1 MRKKLSLLLAASMA
15 IASGTVP
22 VQAYDVPQPSVSIEY
37 TDMQNEENV
46 SGDQQ
51 QIGQETP
58 EEDAQPA
65 DSEEQTA
72 ALVLPGNT
80 EEPKTDLP
88 EQDAEEMPGEA
99 DDSQIFGEEDDSGDS
114 AAAADEQTDSVEGA
128 ETETQP
134 VTEQAGDASAVQE
147 AALTQ
152 EIIDG
157 KKYLV
162 YPDGT
167 HFTGWYAMTENWM
180 LYFDPAADGAAA
192 TGLTW
197 IEDKMYLFDENGI
210 LHRGPGTPV
219 IDGSKYYIN
228 NDGTLRTGWVRLG
241 SWTMYFDEATGA
253 AHTGLTEIEGELYLF
268 SASGILHEE
277 GGTPVIDGKKY
288 WINADGSLGVGWK
301 RLGSWTMYFD
311 RSTGAAHTGIS
322 EADGSY
328 YLFNGSGILQEGSGI
343 PVIDGN
349 KYWMNS
355 DSSLNSGWLD
365 MGAIKMYFDPATF
378 RAAKGVTVVDGKKYA
393 FDANGCLL
401 TGSGT
406 PVINGKKYCF
416 NPDGT
421 VNTGWYT
428 LGNWTFY
435 FDPQTGAAAVGVVTI
450 DGEQYFFN
458 ASGVKQEW
466 MATKAEQYAYKTL
479 NEIGWD
485 LRAAYNWAAAMPY
498 YRMSPDVVPA
508 GVDPTQWYA
517 EFGFENHTGNCYVM
531 ASTFYYMARLLGY
544 DVHRV
549 NGYVPIS
556 ATEYNPHGWC
566 EIDMNGTT
574 YVFDPNFTNEMHM
587 NGYQITYGT
596 SGTWRYSFYSRIN

>member
-51 QIGQETP
+51 QIGQETL
-58 EEDAQPA
+58 EEDVQPA
-65 DSEEQTA
+65 DSEQQTA
-72 ALVLPGNT
+72 APVLPGNT

-88 EQDAEEMPGEA
+88 EQDDEETPEAA
-99 DDSQIFGEEDDSGDS
+99 DDSQITGEEDDSGGS
-114 AAAADEQTDSVEGA
+114 AAAADEQTDSVEDA
-128 ETETQP
+128 EAENQP
-134 VTEQAGDASAVQE
+134 VPEQAEDASAVQE

-157 KKYLV
+157 RKYLV

-180 LYFDPAADGAAA
+180 LYFDPTADGAAA

-197 IEDKMYLFDENGI
+197 IEDKMYLFDGNGI

-228 NDGTLRTGWVRLG
+228 SDGTLRTGWV
-241 SWTMYFDEATGA
+241 
-253 AHTGLTEIEGELYLF
+253 
-268 SASGILHEE
+268 
-277 GGTPVIDGKKY
+277 
-288 WINADGSLGVGWK
+288 

-406 PVINGKKYCF
+406 LVINGKKYCF

>member
-1 MRKKLSLLLAASMA
+1 MRKKLSLLLAVSMA

-58 EEDAQPA
+58 EEDVQPA
-65 DSEEQTA
+65 DSEQQTA
-72 ALVLPGNT
+72 APVLPGNT
-80 EEPKTDLP
+80 EETKTDLP
-88 EQDAEEMPGEA
+88 EQDDEETPEAA
-99 DDSQIFGEEDDSGDS
+99 DDGQISGEEDDSGDS
-114 AAAADEQTDSVEGA
+114 AAAADEQTDSVEDA
-128 ETETQP
+128 EAENQP
-134 VTEQAGDASAVQE
+134 VPEQAEDASAVQE

-157 KKYLV
+157 RKYLV

-180 LYFDPAADGAAA
+180 LYFDPTADGAAA

-197 IEDKMYLFDENGI
+197 IEDKMYLFDGNGI

-228 NDGTLRTGWVRLG
+228 SDGTLRTGWV
-241 SWTMYFDEATGA
+241 
-253 AHTGLTEIEGELYLF
+253 
-268 SASGILHEE
+268 
-277 GGTPVIDGKKY
+277 
-288 WINADGSLGVGWK
+288 

-343 PVIDGN
+343 PVIDGS

-365 MGAIKMYFDPATF
+365 MGSIKMYFDPATF

-428 LGNWTFY
+428 LGDWTFY

>member
-51 QIGQETP
+51 QIGQETL
-58 EEDAQPA
+58 EEDVQPA
-65 DSEEQTA
+65 DSEQQTA
-72 ALVLPGNT
+72 APVLPGNT

-88 EQDAEEMPGEA
+88 EQDDEETPEAA
-99 DDSQIFGEEDDSGDS
+99 DDSQITGEEDDSGGS
-114 AAAADEQTDSVEGA
+114 AAAADEQTDSVEDA
-128 ETETQP
+128 EAENQP
-134 VTEQAGDASAVQE
+134 VPEQAEDASAVQE

-157 KKYLV
+157 RKYLV

-180 LYFDPAADGAAA
+180 LYFDPTADGAAA

-197 IEDKMYLFDENGI
+197 IEDKMYLFDGNGI

-228 NDGTLRTGWVRLG
+228 SDGTLRTGWV
-241 SWTMYFDEATGA
+241 
-253 AHTGLTEIEGELYLF
+253 
-268 SASGILHEE
+268 
-277 GGTPVIDGKKY
+277 
-288 WINADGSLGVGWK
+288 

-343 PVIDGN
+343 PVIDGS

>member
-1 MRKKLSLLLAASMA
+1 
-15 IASGTVP
+15 
-22 VQAYDVPQPSVSIEY
+22 
-37 TDMQNEENV
+37 MQNEETV

-58 EEDAQPA
+58 EEDVQPA

-72 ALVLPGNT
+72 APVLPGNT
-80 EEPKTDLP
+80 EETKTDLP
-88 EQDAEEMPGEA
+88 EQDDEETPEAA
-99 DDSQIFGEEDDSGDS
+99 DDGQISGEEDDSGDS
-114 AAAADEQTDSVEGA
+114 AAAADEQTDSVEDA
-128 ETETQP
+128 EAENQP
-134 VTEQAGDASAVQE
+134 VPEQAEDASAVQE

-157 KKYLV
+157 RKYLV

-180 LYFDPAADGAAA
+180 LYFDPTADGAAA

-197 IEDKMYLFDENGI
+197 IEDKMYLFDGNGI

-228 NDGTLRTGWVRLG
+228 SDGTLRTGWV
-241 SWTMYFDEATGA
+241 
-253 AHTGLTEIEGELYLF
+253 
-268 SASGILHEE
+268 
-277 GGTPVIDGKKY
+277 
-288 WINADGSLGVGWK
+288 

-596 SGTWRYSFYSRIN
+596 SATWRYSSYSRIN

>member
-58 EEDAQPA
+58 EEDVQPA
-65 DSEEQTA
+65 DSEQQTA
-72 ALVLPGNT
+72 APVLPGNT

-88 EQDAEEMPGEA
+88 EQDDEETPEAA
-99 DDSQIFGEEDDSGDS
+99 DDSQITGEEDDSGGS
-114 AAAADEQTDSVEGA
+114 AAAADEQTDSVEDA
-128 ETETQP
+128 EAENQP
-134 VTEQAGDASAVQE
+134 VPEQAEDASAVQE

-157 KKYLV
+157 RKYLV

-180 LYFDPAADGAAA
+180 LYFDPTADGAAA

-197 IEDKMYLFDENGI
+197 IEDKMYLFDGNGI

-228 NDGTLRTGWVRLG
+228 SDGTLRTGWV
-241 SWTMYFDEATGA
+241 
-253 AHTGLTEIEGELYLF
+253 
-268 SASGILHEE
+268 
-277 GGTPVIDGKKY
+277 
-288 WINADGSLGVGWK
+288 

-450 DGEQYFFN
+450 NGEQYFFN
-458 ASGVKQEW
+458 AQGVKQDW
-466 MATKAEQYAYKTL
+466 MATKAEQYAYETL

>member
-1 MRKKLSLLLAASMA
+1 MRKKLSLLLAVSMA

-37 TDMQNEENV
+37 TDMQNEETV

-58 EEDAQPA
+58 EEDVQPA

-72 ALVLPGNT
+72 APVLPGNT
-80 EEPKTDLP
+80 EETKTDLP
-88 EQDAEEMPGEA
+88 EQDDEETPEAA
-99 DDSQIFGEEDDSGDS
+99 DDGQISGEEDDSGDS
-114 AAAADEQTDSVEGA
+114 AAAADEQTDSVEDA
-128 ETETQP
+128 EAENQP
-134 VTEQAGDASAVQE
+134 VPEQAEDASAVQE

-157 KKYLV
+157 RKYLV

-180 LYFDPAADGAAA
+180 LYFDPTADGAAA

-197 IEDKMYLFDENGI
+197 IEDKMYLFDGNGI

-228 NDGTLRTGWVRLG
+228 SDGTLRTGWV
-241 SWTMYFDEATGA
+241 
-253 AHTGLTEIEGELYLF
+253 
-268 SASGILHEE
+268 
-277 GGTPVIDGKKY
+277 
-288 WINADGSLGVGWK
+288 

>member
-1 MRKKLSLLLAASMA
+1 MRKKLSLLLAVSMA

-37 TDMQNEENV
+37 TDMQNEETV

-58 EEDAQPA
+58 EEDVQPA

-72 ALVLPGNT
+72 APVLPGNT
-80 EEPKTDLP
+80 EETKTDLP
-88 EQDAEEMPGEA
+88 EQDDEETPEAA
-99 DDSQIFGEEDDSGDS
+99 DDGQISGEEDDSGDS
-114 AAAADEQTDSVEGA
+114 AAAADEQTDSVEDA
-128 ETETQP
+128 EAENQP
-134 VTEQAGDASAVQE
+134 VPEQAEDASAVQE

-157 KKYLV
+157 RKYLV

-180 LYFDPAADGAAA
+180 LYFDPTADGAAA

-197 IEDKMYLFDENGI
+197 IEDKMYLFDGNGI

-228 NDGTLRTGWVRLG
+228 SDGTLRTGWV
-241 SWTMYFDEATGA
+241 
-253 AHTGLTEIEGELYLF
+253 
-268 SASGILHEE
+268 
-277 GGTPVIDGKKY
+277 
-288 WINADGSLGVGWK
+288 

-498 YRMSPDVVPA
+498 YRMSPDVVPS

>member
-1 MRKKLSLLLAASMA
+1 MRKKLSLLLAVSMA

-37 TDMQNEENV
+37 TDMQNEETV

-58 EEDAQPA
+58 EEDVQPA

-72 ALVLPGNT
+72 APVLPGNT
-80 EEPKTDLP
+80 EETKTDLP
-88 EQDAEEMPGEA
+88 EQDDEETPEAA
-99 DDSQIFGEEDDSGDS
+99 DDGQISGEEDDSGDS
-114 AAAADEQTDSVEGA
+114 AAAADEQTDSVEDA
-128 ETETQP
+128 EAENQP
-134 VTEQAGDASAVQE
+134 VPEQAEDASAVQE

-157 KKYLV
+157 RKYLV

-180 LYFDPAADGAAA
+180 LYFDPTADGAAA

-197 IEDKMYLFDENGI
+197 IEDKMYLFDGNGI

-228 NDGTLRTGWVRLG
+228 SDGTLRTGWV
-241 SWTMYFDEATGA
+241 
-253 AHTGLTEIEGELYLF
+253 
-268 SASGILHEE
+268 
-277 GGTPVIDGKKY
+277 
-288 WINADGSLGVGWK
+288 

-365 MGAIKMYFDPATF
+365 MGVIKMYFDPATF

-587 NGYQITYGT
+587 NGYQITYGS

>member
-72 ALVLPGNT
+72 APVLPGNT

-114 AAAADEQTDSVEGA
+114 AAAAYEQTDSVEGA

-180 LYFDPAADGAAA
+180 LYFDPTADGAAA

-197 IEDKMYLFDENGI
+197 IEDKMYLFDGNGI

-228 NDGTLRTGWVRLG
+228 SDGTLRTGWV
-241 SWTMYFDEATGA
+241 
-253 AHTGLTEIEGELYLF
+253 
-268 SASGILHEE
+268 
-277 GGTPVIDGKKY
+277 
-288 WINADGSLGVGWK
+288 

>member
-1 MRKKLSLLLAASMA
+1 MA

-58 EEDAQPA
+58 EEDVQPA
-65 DSEEQTA
+65 DSEQQTA
-72 ALVLPGNT
+72 APVLPGNT

-88 EQDAEEMPGEA
+88 EQDDEETPEAA
-99 DDSQIFGEEDDSGDS
+99 DDSQITGEEDDSGGS
-114 AAAADEQTDSVEGA
+114 AAAADEQTDSVEDA
-128 ETETQP
+128 EAENQP
-134 VTEQAGDASAVQE
+134 VPEQAEDASAVQE

-157 KKYLV
+157 RKYLV

-180 LYFDPAADGAAA
+180 LYFDPTADGAAA

-197 IEDKMYLFDENGI
+197 IEDKMYLFDGNGI

-228 NDGTLRTGWVRLG
+228 SDGTLRTGWV
-241 SWTMYFDEATGA
+241 
-253 AHTGLTEIEGELYLF
+253 
-268 SASGILHEE
+268 
-277 GGTPVIDGKKY
+277 
-288 WINADGSLGVGWK
+288 

-343 PVIDGN
+343 PVIDGS

-365 MGAIKMYFDPATF
+365 MGSIKMYFDPATF

>member
-1 MRKKLSLLLAASMA
+1 MRKKLSLLLAVSMA

-37 TDMQNEENV
+37 TDMQNEETV

-58 EEDAQPA
+58 EEDVQPA

-72 ALVLPGNT
+72 APVLPGNT
-80 EEPKTDLP
+80 EETKTDLP
-88 EQDAEEMPGEA
+88 EQDDEETPEAA
-99 DDSQIFGEEDDSGDS
+99 DDGQISGEEDDSGDS
-114 AAAADEQTDSVEGA
+114 AAAADEQTDSVENA
-128 ETETQP
+128 EAENQP
-134 VTEQAGDASAVQE
+134 VPEQAEDASAVQE

-157 KKYLV
+157 RKYLV

-180 LYFDPAADGAAA
+180 LYFDPTADGAAA

-197 IEDKMYLFDENGI
+197 IEDKMYLFDGNGI

-228 NDGTLRTGWVRLG
+228 SDGTLRTGWV
-241 SWTMYFDEATGA
+241 
-253 AHTGLTEIEGELYLF
+253 
-268 SASGILHEE
+268 
-277 GGTPVIDGKKY
+277 
-288 WINADGSLGVGWK
+288 

>member
-1 MRKKLSLLLAASMA
+1 MRKKLSLLLAVSMA

-37 TDMQNEENV
+37 TDMQNEETV

-58 EEDAQPA
+58 EEDVQPA

-72 ALVLPGNT
+72 APVLPGNT
-80 EEPKTDLP
+80 EETKTDLP
-88 EQDAEEMPGEA
+88 EQDDEETPEAA
-99 DDSQIFGEEDDSGDS
+99 DDGQISGEEDDSGDS
-114 AAAADEQTDSVEGA
+114 AAAADEQTDSVEDA
-128 ETETQP
+128 EAENQP
-134 VTEQAGDASAVQE
+134 VPEQAEDASAVQE

-157 KKYLV
+157 RKYLV

-180 LYFDPAADGAAA
+180 LYFDPTADGAAA

-197 IEDKMYLFDENGI
+197 IEDKMYLFDGNGI

-228 NDGTLRTGWVRLG
+228 SDGTLRTGWV
-241 SWTMYFDEATGA
+241 
-253 AHTGLTEIEGELYLF
+253 
-268 SASGILHEE
+268 
-277 GGTPVIDGKKY
+277 
-288 WINADGSLGVGWK
+288 

-343 PVIDGN
+343 PVIDGS

>member
-1 MRKKLSLLLAASMA
+1 MLLAVSMA

-37 TDMQNEENV
+37 TDMQNEETV

-58 EEDAQPA
+58 EEDVQPA

-72 ALVLPGNT
+72 APVLPGNT
-80 EEPKTDLP
+80 EETKTDLP
-88 EQDAEEMPGEA
+88 EQDDEETPEAA
-99 DDSQIFGEEDDSGDS
+99 DDGQISGEEDDSGDS
-114 AAAADEQTDSVEGA
+114 AAAADEQTDSVEDA
-128 ETETQP
+128 EAENQP
-134 VTEQAGDASAVQE
+134 VPEQAEDASAVQE

-157 KKYLV
+157 RKYLV

-180 LYFDPAADGAAA
+180 LYFDPTADGAAA

-197 IEDKMYLFDENGI
+197 IEDKMYLFDGNGI

-228 NDGTLRTGWVRLG
+228 SDGTLRTGWV
-241 SWTMYFDEATGA
+241 
-253 AHTGLTEIEGELYLF
+253 
-268 SASGILHEE
+268 
-277 GGTPVIDGKKY
+277 
-288 WINADGSLGVGWK
+288 

-587 NGYQITYGT
+587 NGYQITYGS

>member
-1 MRKKLSLLLAASMA
+1 MRKKLSLLLAVSMA

-37 TDMQNEENV
+37 TDMQNEETV

-58 EEDAQPA
+58 EEDVQPA

-72 ALVLPGNT
+72 APVLPGNT
-80 EEPKTDLP
+80 EETKTDLP
-88 EQDAEEMPGEA
+88 EQDDEETPEAA
-99 DDSQIFGEEDDSGDS
+99 DDGQISGEEDDSGDS
-114 AAAADEQTDSVEGA
+114 AAAADEQTDSVEDA
-128 ETETQP
+128 EAENQP
-134 VTEQAGDASAVQE
+134 VPEQAEDASAVQE

-157 KKYLV
+157 RKYLV

-180 LYFDPAADGAAA
+180 LYFDPTADGAAA

-197 IEDKMYLFDENGI
+197 IEDKMYLFDGNGI

-228 NDGTLRTGWVRLG
+228 SDGTLRTGWV
-241 SWTMYFDEATGA
+241 
-253 AHTGLTEIEGELYLF
+253 
-268 SASGILHEE
+268 
-277 GGTPVIDGKKY
+277 
-288 WINADGSLGVGWK
+288 

-378 RAAKGVTVVDGKKYA
+378 RAAKGVTVVDGKKDA

-485 LRAAYNWAAAMPY
+485 LRAVYNWAAAMPY

>member
-1 MRKKLSLLLAASMA
+1 MRKKLSLLLAVSMA

-37 TDMQNEENV
+37 TDMQNEETV

-51 QIGQETP
+51 QIGQGTP
-58 EEDAQPA
+58 EEDVQPA

-72 ALVLPGNT
+72 APVLPGNT
-80 EEPKTDLP
+80 EETKTDLP
-88 EQDAEEMPGEA
+88 EQDDEETPEAA
-99 DDSQIFGEEDDSGDS
+99 DDGQISGEEDDSGDS
-114 AAAADEQTDSVEGA
+114 AAAADEQTDSVEDA
-128 ETETQP
+128 EAENQP
-134 VTEQAGDASAVQE
+134 VPEQAEDASAVQE

-157 KKYLV
+157 RKYLV

-180 LYFDPAADGAAA
+180 LYFDPTADGAAA

-197 IEDKMYLFDENGI
+197 IEDKMYLFDGNGI

-228 NDGTLRTGWVRLG
+228 SDGTLRTGWV
-241 SWTMYFDEATGA
+241 
-253 AHTGLTEIEGELYLF
+253 
-268 SASGILHEE
+268 
-277 GGTPVIDGKKY
+277 
-288 WINADGSLGVGWK
+288 

>member
-1 MRKKLSLLLAASMA
+1 MRKKLSLLLAVSMA

-37 TDMQNEENV
+37 TDMQNEETV

-58 EEDAQPA
+58 EEDVQPA

-72 ALVLPGNT
+72 APVLPGNT
-80 EEPKTDLP
+80 EEIKTDLP
-88 EQDAEEMPGEA
+88 EQDDEETPEAA
-99 DDSQIFGEEDDSGDS
+99 DDGQISGEEDDSGDS
-114 AAAADEQTDSVEGA
+114 AAAADEQTDSVEDA
-128 ETETQP
+128 EAENQP
-134 VTEQAGDASAVQE
+134 VPEQAEDASAVQE

-157 KKYLV
+157 RKYLV

-180 LYFDPAADGAAA
+180 LYFDPTADGAAA

-197 IEDKMYLFDENGI
+197 IEDKMYLFDGNGI

-228 NDGTLRTGWVRLG
+228 SDGTLRTGWV
-241 SWTMYFDEATGA
+241 
-253 AHTGLTEIEGELYLF
+253 
-268 SASGILHEE
+268 
-277 GGTPVIDGKKY
+277 
-288 WINADGSLGVGWK
+288 

>member
-37 TDMQNEENV
+37 TDMQNEETV

-58 EEDAQPA
+58 EENAQPA

-72 ALVLPGNT
+72 APVLPGNT

-88 EQDAEEMPGEA
+88 EQDDEETPEAA
-99 DDSQIFGEEDDSGDS
+99 DDSQISGEEDDSGGS
-114 AAAADEQTDSVEGA
+114 AAAADEKTDSVEDA
-128 ETETQP
+128 EAENQP
-134 VTEQAGDASAVQE
+134 VPEQAEDASAVQE

-157 KKYLV
+157 RKYLV

-180 LYFDPAADGAAA
+180 LYFDPTADGAAA

-197 IEDKMYLFDENGI
+197 IEDKMYLFDGNGI

-228 NDGTLRTGWVRLG
+228 SDGTLRTGWV
-241 SWTMYFDEATGA
+241 
-253 AHTGLTEIEGELYLF
+253 
-268 SASGILHEE
+268 
-277 GGTPVIDGKKY
+277 
-288 WINADGSLGVGWK
+288 

-428 LGNWTFY
+428 LGDWTFY

>member
-51 QIGQETP
+51 QIGQETL
-58 EEDAQPA
+58 EEDVQPA
-65 DSEEQTA
+65 DSEQQTA
-72 ALVLPGNT
+72 APVLPGNT

-88 EQDAEEMPGEA
+88 EQDDEETPEAA
-99 DDSQIFGEEDDSGDS
+99 DDSQITGEEDDSGGS
-114 AAAADEQTDSVEGA
+114 AAAADEQTDSVEDA
-128 ETETQP
+128 EAENQP
-134 VTEQAGDASAVQE
+134 VPEQAEDASAVQE

-157 KKYLV
+157 RKYLV

-180 LYFDPAADGAAA
+180 LYFDPTADGAAA

-197 IEDKMYLFDENGI
+197 IEDKMYLFDGNGI

-228 NDGTLRTGWVRLG
+228 SDGTLRTGWV
-241 SWTMYFDEATGA
+241 
-253 AHTGLTEIEGELYLF
+253 
-268 SASGILHEE
+268 
-277 GGTPVIDGKKY
+277 
-288 WINADGSLGVGWK
+288 

>member
-58 EEDAQPA
+58 EEDVQPA

-72 ALVLPGNT
+72 APVLPGNT

-88 EQDAEEMPGEA
+88 EQDDEETPEAA
-99 DDSQIFGEEDDSGDS
+99 DDSQITGEEDDSGGS
-114 AAAADEQTDSVEGA
+114 AAAADEQTDSVEDA
-128 ETETQP
+128 EAENQP
-134 VTEQAGDASAVQE
+134 VPEQAEDASAVQE

-157 KKYLV
+157 RKYLV

-180 LYFDPAADGAAA
+180 LYFDPTADGAAA

-197 IEDKMYLFDENGI
+197 IEDKMYLFDGNGI

-228 NDGTLRTGWVRLG
+228 SDGTLRTGWV
-241 SWTMYFDEATGA
+241 
-253 AHTGLTEIEGELYLF
+253 
-268 SASGILHEE
+268 
-277 GGTPVIDGKKY
+277 
-288 WINADGSLGVGWK
+288 

-428 LGNWTFY
+428 LGDWTFY

>member
-37 TDMQNEENV
+37 TDMQNEETV

-58 EEDAQPA
+58 EEDVQPA

-72 ALVLPGNT
+72 APVLPGNT
-80 EEPKTDLP
+80 EETKTDLP
-88 EQDAEEMPGEA
+88 EQDDEETPEAA
-99 DDSQIFGEEDDSGDS
+99 DDGQISGEEDDSGDS
-114 AAAADEQTDSVEGA
+114 AAAADEQTDSVEDA
-128 ETETQP
+128 EAENQP
-134 VTEQAGDASAVQE
+134 VPEQAEDASAVQE

-157 KKYLV
+157 RKYLV

-180 LYFDPAADGAAA
+180 LYFDPTADGAAA

-197 IEDKMYLFDENGI
+197 IEDKMYLFDGNGI

-228 NDGTLRTGWVRLG
+228 SDGTLRTGWV
-241 SWTMYFDEATGA
+241 
-253 AHTGLTEIEGELYLF
+253 
-268 SASGILHEE
+268 
-277 GGTPVIDGKKY
+277 
-288 WINADGSLGVGWK
+288 

-343 PVIDGN
+343 PVIDGS

>member
-58 EEDAQPA
+58 EEDVQPA
-65 DSEEQTA
+65 DSEQQTA
-72 ALVLPGNT
+72 APVLPGNT
-80 EEPKTDLP
+80 EETKTDLP
-88 EQDAEEMPGEA
+88 EQDDEETPEAA
-99 DDSQIFGEEDDSGDS
+99 DDGQISGEEDDSGDS
-114 AAAADEQTDSVEGA
+114 AAAADEQTDSVEDA
-128 ETETQP
+128 EAENQP
-134 VTEQAGDASAVQE
+134 VPEQAEDASAVQE

-157 KKYLV
+157 RKYLV

-180 LYFDPAADGAAA
+180 LYFDPTADGAAA

-197 IEDKMYLFDENGI
+197 IEDKMYLFDGNGI

-228 NDGTLRTGWVRLG
+228 SDGTLRTGWV
-241 SWTMYFDEATGA
+241 
-253 AHTGLTEIEGELYLF
+253 
-268 SASGILHEE
+268 
-277 GGTPVIDGKKY
+277 
-288 WINADGSLGVGWK
+288 

-343 PVIDGN
+343 PVIDGS

-365 MGAIKMYFDPATF
+365 MGSIKMYFDPATF

-428 LGNWTFY
+428 LGDWTFY

>member
-1 MRKKLSLLLAASMA
+1 MRKKLSLLLAVSMA

-37 TDMQNEENV
+37 TDMQNEETV

-58 EEDAQPA
+58 EEDVQPA

-72 ALVLPGNT
+72 APVLPGNT
-80 EEPKTDLP
+80 EETKTDLP
-88 EQDAEEMPGEA
+88 EQDDEETPEAA
-99 DDSQIFGEEDDSGDS
+99 DDGQISGEEDDSGDS
-114 AAAADEQTDSVEGA
+114 AAAADEQTDSVEDA
-128 ETETQP
+128 EAENQP
-134 VTEQAGDASAVQE
+134 VPEQAEDASAVQE

-157 KKYLV
+157 RKYLV

-180 LYFDPAADGAAA
+180 LYFDPTADGAAA

-197 IEDKMYLFDENGI
+197 IEDKMYLFDGNGI

-228 NDGTLRTGWVRLG
+228 SDGTLRTGWV
-241 SWTMYFDEATGA
+241 
-253 AHTGLTEIEGELYLF
+253 
-268 SASGILHEE
+268 
-277 GGTPVIDGKKY
+277 
-288 WINADGSLGVGWK
+288 

-328 YLFNGSGILQEGSGI
+328 YLFSGSGILQEGSGI

-574 YVFDPNFTNEMHM
+574 YVFDPNCTNEMHM

>member
-72 ALVLPGNT
+72 APVLPGNT

-157 KKYLV
+157 RKYLV

-180 LYFDPAADGAAA
+180 LYFDPTADGAAA

-197 IEDKMYLFDENGI
+197 IEDKMYLFDGNGI

-228 NDGTLRTGWVRLG
+228 SDGTLRTGWV
-241 SWTMYFDEATGA
+241 
-253 AHTGLTEIEGELYLF
+253 
-268 SASGILHEE
+268 
-277 GGTPVIDGKKY
+277 
-288 WINADGSLGVGWK
+288 

>member
-1 MRKKLSLLLAASMA
+1 MRKKLSLLLAVSMA

-37 TDMQNEENV
+37 TDMQNEETV

-58 EEDAQPA
+58 EEDVQPA

-72 ALVLPGNT
+72 APVLPGNT
-80 EEPKTDLP
+80 EETKTDLP
-88 EQDAEEMPGEA
+88 EQDDEETPEAA
-99 DDSQIFGEEDDSGDS
+99 DDGQISGEEDDSGGS
-114 AAAADEQTDSVEGA
+114 AAAADEKTDSVEDA
-128 ETETQP
+128 EAENQP
-134 VTEQAGDASAVQE
+134 VPEQAEDASAVQE

-157 KKYLV
+157 RKYLV

-180 LYFDPAADGAAA
+180 LYFDPTADGAAA

-197 IEDKMYLFDENGI
+197 IEDKMYLFDGNGI

-228 NDGTLRTGWVRLG
+228 SDGTLRTGWV
-241 SWTMYFDEATGA
+241 
-253 AHTGLTEIEGELYLF
+253 
-268 SASGILHEE
+268 
-277 GGTPVIDGKKY
+277 
-288 WINADGSLGVGWK
+288 

-587 NGYQITYGT
+587 NGYQITYGS

>member
-1 MRKKLSLLLAASMA
+1 MRKKLSLLLAVSMA

-37 TDMQNEENV
+37 TDMQNEETV

-58 EEDAQPA
+58 EENAQPA

-72 ALVLPGNT
+72 APVLPGNT

-88 EQDAEEMPGEA
+88 EQDDEETPEAA
-99 DDSQIFGEEDDSGDS
+99 DDSQISGEEDDSGGS
-114 AAAADEQTDSVEGA
+114 AAAADEKTDSVEDA
-128 ETETQP
+128 EAENQP
-134 VTEQAGDASAVQE
+134 VPEQAEDASAVQE

-157 KKYLV
+157 RKYLV

-180 LYFDPAADGAAA
+180 LYFDPTADGAAA

-197 IEDKMYLFDENGI
+197 IEDKMYLFDGNGI

-228 NDGTLRTGWVRLG
+228 SDGTLRTGWV
-241 SWTMYFDEATGA
+241 
-253 AHTGLTEIEGELYLF
+253 
-268 SASGILHEE
+268 
-277 GGTPVIDGKKY
+277 
-288 WINADGSLGVGWK
+288 

-485 LRAAYNWAAAMPY
+485 LRAVYNWAAAMPY

>member
-37 TDMQNEENV
+37 TDMQNEETV

-58 EEDAQPA
+58 EENAQPA

-72 ALVLPGNT
+72 APVLPGNI

-88 EQDAEEMPGEA
+88 EQDDEETPEAA
-99 DDSQIFGEEDDSGDS
+99 DDSQISGEEDDSGGS
-114 AAAADEQTDSVEGA
+114 AAAADEKTDSVEDA
-128 ETETQP
+128 EAENQP
-134 VTEQAGDASAVQE
+134 VPEQAEDASAVQE

-157 KKYLV
+157 RKYLV

-180 LYFDPAADGAAA
+180 LYFDPTADGAAA

-197 IEDKMYLFDENGI
+197 IEDKMYLFDGNGI

-228 NDGTLRTGWVRLG
+228 SDGTLRTGWV
-241 SWTMYFDEATGA
+241 
-253 AHTGLTEIEGELYLF
+253 
-268 SASGILHEE
+268 
-277 GGTPVIDGKKY
+277 
-288 WINADGSLGVGWK
+288 

-428 LGNWTFY
+428 LGDWTFY

>member
-1 MRKKLSLLLAASMA
+1 MRKKLSLLLAVSMA

-37 TDMQNEENV
+37 TDMQNEETV

-58 EEDAQPA
+58 EEDVQPA

-72 ALVLPGNT
+72 APVLPGNT
-80 EEPKTDLP
+80 EETKTDLP
-88 EQDAEEMPGEA
+88 EQDDEETPEAA
-99 DDSQIFGEEDDSGDS
+99 DDGQISGEEDDSGDS
-114 AAAADEQTDSVEGA
+114 AAAADEQTDSVEDA
-128 ETETQP
+128 EAENQP
-134 VTEQAGDASAVQE
+134 VPEQAEDASAVQE

-157 KKYLV
+157 RKYLV

-180 LYFDPAADGAAA
+180 LYFDPTADGAAA

-197 IEDKMYLFDENGI
+197 IEDKMYLFDGNGI

-228 NDGTLRTGWVRLG
+228 SDGTLRTGWV
-241 SWTMYFDEATGA
+241 
-253 AHTGLTEIEGELYLF
+253 
-268 SASGILHEE
+268 
-277 GGTPVIDGKKY
+277 
-288 WINADGSLGVGWK
+288 

-485 LRAAYNWAAAMPY
+485 LRAVYNWAAAMPY

>member
-1 MRKKLSLLLAASMA
+1 MFEKHLTFLSHRYTISINYKCRKSEEETYEKKVIFVTGCQHGNS
-15 IASGTVP
+15 IGTVP

-37 TDMQNEENV
+37 TDMQNEETV

-58 EEDAQPA
+58 EENAQPA

-72 ALVLPGNT
+72 APVLPGNT

-88 EQDAEEMPGEA
+88 EQDDEETPEAA
-99 DDSQIFGEEDDSGDS
+99 DDSQISGEEDDSGGS
-114 AAAADEQTDSVEGA
+114 AAAADEQTDSVEDA
-128 ETETQP
+128 EAENQP
-134 VTEQAGDASAVQE
+134 VPEQAEDASAVQE

-157 KKYLV
+157 RKYLV

-180 LYFDPAADGAAA
+180 LYFDPTADGAAA

-197 IEDKMYLFDENGI
+197 IEDKMYLFDGNGI

-228 NDGTLRTGWVRLG
+228 SDGTLRTGWV
-241 SWTMYFDEATGA
+241 
-253 AHTGLTEIEGELYLF
+253 
-268 SASGILHEE
+268 
-277 GGTPVIDGKKY
+277 
-288 WINADGSLGVGWK
+288 

-428 LGNWTFY
+428 LGNWIFY

>member
-58 EEDAQPA
+58 EEDVQPA
-65 DSEEQTA
+65 DSEQQTA
-72 ALVLPGNT
+72 APVLPGNT

-88 EQDAEEMPGEA
+88 EQDDEETPEAA
-99 DDSQIFGEEDDSGDS
+99 DDSQITGEEDDSGGS
-114 AAAADEQTDSVEGA
+114 AAAADEQTDSVEDA
-128 ETETQP
+128 EAENQP
-134 VTEQAGDASAVQE
+134 VPEQAEDASAVQE

-157 KKYLV
+157 RKYLV

-180 LYFDPAADGAAA
+180 LYFDPTADGAAA

-197 IEDKMYLFDENGI
+197 IEDKMYLFDGNGI

-228 NDGTLRTGWVRLG
+228 SDGTLRTGWV
-241 SWTMYFDEATGA
+241 
-253 AHTGLTEIEGELYLF
+253 
-268 SASGILHEE
+268 
-277 GGTPVIDGKKY
+277 
-288 WINADGSLGVGWK
+288 

-343 PVIDGN
+343 PVIDGS

-365 MGAIKMYFDPATF
+365 MGSIKMYFDPATF

-428 LGNWTFY
+428 LGDWTFY